1 MRFVGTWLVTTV
13 AVAVAVWLVPG
24 IGVVGGLW
32 TSALFT
38 ALALAFVNALIKPV
52 VQLLSLPITCLT
64 LGLFALVINASMLE
78 LASYLSR
85 NVFHAGIYIE
95 SFGSAMLGAVV
106 VSVMTAVLGSVTG
119 ATDQDG

>member
-1 MRFVGTWLVTTV
+1 MRFVATWLVTTV
-13 AVAVAVWLVPG
+13 AVAVAIWLVPG

-32 TSALFT
+32 SSALFT

-52 VQLLSLPITCLT
+52 VQLLAVPITCAT
-64 LGLFALVINASMLE
+64 LGLFALVINAAMLE
-78 LASYLSR
+78 LASFLSR

-95 SFGSAMLGAVV
+95 TFGAALLGSIV

-119 ATDQDG
+119 ATDDD